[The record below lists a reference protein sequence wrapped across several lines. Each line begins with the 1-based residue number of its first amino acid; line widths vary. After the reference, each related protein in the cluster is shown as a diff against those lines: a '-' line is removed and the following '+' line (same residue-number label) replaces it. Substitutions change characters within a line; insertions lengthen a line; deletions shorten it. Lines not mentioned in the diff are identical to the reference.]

1 MIQNLLQL
9 NTLYNYVNIMY
20 ESILQLQKLTN
31 YFNSF
36 LIKLK
41 AIYIYIKNFI
51 IETVKSL

>member
-1 MIQNLLQL
+1 MIENLLQL

-20 ESILQLQKLTN
+20 ESTLKLQNLTN
-31 YFNSF
+31 YFNTF

-51 IETVKSL
+51 TETIKSL